1 MDLPTPVNFR
11 TSQPNAASIVGA
23 APQKSGNSQDQ
34 ARFEQH
40 LNDTSSQN
48 NQPSAADR
56 RQAAINADR
65 RNNSSSNDQTDTS
78 TDTQSASND
87 TTTQAVSSEA
97 TSDQTDSSSASND
110 TTPSDAQKKAAD
122 NKANDTAAKDTT
134 NTADAGATTQ
144 TTTKTDETKAAP
156 TTDTV
161 AEAAKKAASATKTDD
176 QKQSK
181 TTDKKPTDLAALA
194 TAPVQVPNDQQKPE
208 TKTTDTP
215 STNTNAPI
223 APSETP
229 LAAATANA
237 TPKDATSDAQ
247 PEDANPDAKLTIT
260 AKDGLGHEAAAK
272 MADKTDA
279 KANAAQQA
287 TAHTNAQSPNATAT
301 ATSTTTQNFA
311 KMVAAA
317 SGGDSSSVSATSS
330 ATSNGTALSDL
341 QSVGNTTQ
349 SQSTPSVTVRVGT
362 LPGQSTP
369 TQIPAMTIAL
379 QVARNLQKGIN
390 RFDIRLD
397 PAEMGKIDVRMEVKK
412 DGNVAAHLMVE
423 RPETLQLLRR
433 DASALQQALNDA
445 GLQAN
450 ADSLSFSLQDNNA
463 GNQTQN
469 FAGQSASGSGLSNL
483 EPAKDEVSLSPIY
496 NVNLSASGGVD
507 IRI

>member
-65 RNNSSSNDQTDTS
+65 RNNSSSNDQIDTS
-78 TDTQSASND
+78 SDTQSASND
-87 TTTQAVSSEA
+87 TTTQAAS
-97 TSDQTDSSSASND
+97 TDITPDQTDSSSTSKD
-110 TTPSDAQKKAAD
+110 TTPSDAQKQASDSKA
-122 NKANDTAAKDTT
+122 KTSDTAAKDTT
-134 NTADAGATTQ
+134 DTVSTTQ
-144 TTTKTDETKAAP
+144 TTAATDETKAAP
-156 TTDTV
+156 TTDPV
-161 AEAAKKAASATKTDD
+161 AEAAKEAAGATKTDD

-194 TAPVQVPNDQQKPE
+194 TAPVQVPNEQQKPE
-208 TKTTDTP
+208 TKPTETP
-215 STNTNAPI
+215 AANTNAPI

-229 LAAATANA
+229 LAAAAANA
-237 TPKDATSDAQ
+237 TPKEATNDAQ
-247 PEDANPDAKLTIT
+247 PEDTNPDAKLTIT

-287 TAHTNAQSPNATAT
+287 AAHTNAQSPNAA
-301 ATSTTTQNFA
+301 ATSTATQNFA

-317 SGGDSSSVSATSS
+317 SGGDSSSVSATGSTS
-330 ATSNGTALSDL
+330 SNGTALNDL
-341 QSVGNTTQ
+341 QSVGNATQ
-349 SQSTPSVTVRVGT
+349 SPNTPSVTVRVGT

-433 DASALQQALNDA
+433 DASALQQALNNA

-463 GNQTQN
+463 GNQAQN
-469 FAGQSASGSGLSNL
+469 FAGQSQSGSGLTNL
-483 EPAKDEVSLSPIY
+483 EPAKDEISLSPIY
-496 NVNLSASGGVD
+496 NVNLSASGGID

>member
-65 RNNSSSNDQTDTS
+65 RNNNSSNDQTDTS
-78 TDTQSASND
+78 TDTQSANND
-87 TTTQAVSSEA
+87 TTTQAVS
-97 TSDQTDSSSASND
+97 TDTKPDQTNSSSASKD
-110 TTPSDAQKKAAD
+110 ATPSDAQKQASDSKT
-122 NKANDTAAKDTT
+122 KTNDTISQNSTDAT
-134 NTADAGATTQ
+134 DAGATTQ
-144 TTTKTDETKAAP
+144 TAAKTDETK
-156 TTDTV
+156 TTQITDPVT
-161 AEAAKKAASATKTDD
+161 EAAKKAANGTKTDD

-208 TKTTDTP
+208 TKTTETP
-215 STNTNAPI
+215 TANTTAPI

-229 LAAATANA
+229 LAAAAANA
-237 TPKDATSDAQ
+237 TPKDATNDAQ
-247 PEDANPDAKLTIT
+247 PEDSNPDAKLTIT
-260 AKDGLGHEAAAK
+260 AKDGLGHEAATK
-272 MADKTDA
+272 MADKMDA
-279 KANAAQQA
+279 KANVVQQA
-287 TAHTNAQSPNATAT
+287 AAHTNAQSPNAAT
-301 ATSTTTQNFA
+301 TSTTTQNFA

-317 SGGDSSSVSATSS
+317 SDGDSSSVSATGNTS
-330 ATSNGTALSDL
+330 SNGTALSDL
-341 QSVGNTTQ
+341 QNVGNSTQ
-349 SQSTPSVTVRVGT
+349 SQNAPSVTVRVGT

-433 DASALQQALNDA
+433 DATALQQALNNA

-463 GNQTQN
+463 GNQAQN
-469 FAGQSASGSGLSNL
+469 FAGQSQAGSNFTNL
-483 EPAKDEVSLSPIY
+483 EPAKDEVNLGPIY
-496 NVNLSASGGVD
+496 NVNLSASGGID